1 MNRADT
7 TSKLPTM
14 FTPPRK
20 LAEDF
25 IASIDGGLLV
35 VTENVS
41 AASLAWLAEQ
51 VPDLKHPVAVVL
63 ASRLGPVA
71 KQTGDEKLRAACDFL
86 ERRSV
91 QLFRWMPAGVPAQDA
106 VRGSVFI
113 ARRNGDYVMLA
124 GTPRLMQED
133 LDDEFRLL
141 VNVTDPR
148 EAERVLND
156 IDATMRGVVKDV
168 ADETSSDWRGRR
180 QAPVEVNDPAPAVTT
195 SHRTDDGFSYL
206 FA

>member
-25 IASIDGGLLV
+25 IASTDGPVLV
-35 VTENVS
+35 VTAKVT

-51 VPDLKHPVAVVL
+51 VPDLKRPVTVVL
-63 ASRLGPVA
+63 GSGSEPAA
-71 KQTGDEKLRAACDFL
+71 KRTGDEKLRAACDFL

-106 VRGSVFI
+106 VRGSVFV
-113 ARRNGDYVMLA
+113 ARRDGDYVMLA
-124 GTPRLMQED
+124 GTPRLVQED
-133 LDDEFRLL
+133 LDDEFGLL
-141 VNVTDPR
+141 VNVPDPN
-148 EAERVLND
+148 ETERVLNE
-156 IDATMRGVVKDV
+156 IVATMRGVVKDV
-168 ADETSSDWRGRR
+168 ADEWVSEWRGRR
-180 QAPVEVNDPAPAVTT
+180 QAPAEMNDPAPAATT
-195 SHRTDDGFSYL
+195 SHRADDGFSYL